1 MSLPAATV
9 FDDDDALVGTAR
21 VRQILNN
28 CSDMHIWRLLNDERY
43 ADLQFPQPIK
53 INRFKY
59 WKLGW
64 IRQFTKRQEQRSAAA
79 RNSTSTQ

>member
-1 MSLPAATV
+1 VTHPTATT
-9 FDDDDALVGTAR
+9 FNDDDALVGKAR

-43 ADLQFPQPIK
+43 AELEFPQPIK
-53 INRFKY
+53 INRFNY

-64 IRQFTKRQEQRSAAA
+64 IRKFVKIQEQRTAAA
-79 RNSTSTQ
+79 RTLTPAE